1 MTRFLEKYFFTILDK
16 TLSIKTFD
24 FFFLIS
30 IEVFNIKLIIRRVGE
45 ISTRPFLVL
54 ETAKSCKF
62 REHIHG
68 NWNLYLFIFDNL

>member
-62 REHIHG
+62 HEHIHG